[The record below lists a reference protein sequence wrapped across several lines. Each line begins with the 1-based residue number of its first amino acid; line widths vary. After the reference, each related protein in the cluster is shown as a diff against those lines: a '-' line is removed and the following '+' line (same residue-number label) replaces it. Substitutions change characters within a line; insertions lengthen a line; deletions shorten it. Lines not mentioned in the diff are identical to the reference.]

1 MKKIALATLL
11 AATTLVATAQVSVSG
26 KISTFVDNTKVG
38 AVSATSLATD
48 PTSNITFSATENIGG
63 GLKARVVLDTSLA
76 ANDPTGS
83 AGTKLG
89 DRQSTIGLA
98 NRLGSVD
105 LGRNL
110 HSHFLAI
117 TNNDAFGTLYG
128 SIAGDV
134 HNLRGLRLSNGTFF
148 ALTPIKGVTATYDRT
163 QTGAGTEATSYS
175 ASAKVLGVNAVVAQY
190 TQGVEKS
197 TVYGASTKL
206 GAAQLFY
213 THSDD
218 QSTVKSKGDLVGIV
232 YPLTSNV
239 VTKASYGRQSK
250 DPLLVVGPCGCGPQ
264 EKTTAYSLGA
274 DYNFSKRTAVGIA
287 YRNVDVAGTANDVK
301 QVGVGV
307 THRF

>member
-48 PTSNITFSATENIGG
+48 PTSNITFSATENISG

-76 ANDPTGS
+76 ANDPTGG
-83 AGTKLG
+83 ADTKLG
-89 DRQSTIGLA
+89 NRQSTIGLA
-98 NRLGSVD
+98 NSLGSVD

-128 SIAGDV
+128 SVAGDV
-134 HNLRGLRLSNGTFF
+134 HNLRGLRISNGTFF

-163 QTGAGTEATSYS
+163 QNGVGTEATSYS
-175 ASAKVLGVNAVVAQY
+175 ASAKVLGVNAVVAQH
-190 TQGVEKS
+190 TQGAEKS
-197 TVYGASTKL
+197 TVYGASAKL
-206 GAAQLFY
+206 GGTQVFY
-213 THSDD
+213 THSNDEGA
-218 QSTVKSKGDLVGIV
+218 VASKGDLIGA
-232 YPLTSNV
+232 SQAFGR
-239 VTKASYGRQSK
+239 VTAKASYG
-250 DPLLVVGPCGCGPQ
+250 
-264 EKTTAYSLGA
+264 KTNTNVKAYALGA
-274 DYNFSKRTAVGIA
+274 DYNFSKRTLVGVN
-287 YRNVDVAGTANDVK
+287 YRNVDATGTARDVQ

>member
-48 PTSNITFSATENIGG
+48 PTSNITFSATENIGS

-76 ANDPTGS
+76 ANDPTGG
-83 AGTKLG
+83 ADTKLG
-89 DRQSTIGLA
+89 NRQSTIGLA
-98 NRLGSVD
+98 NSLGSVD

-128 SIAGDV
+128 SVAGDV
-134 HNLRGLRLSNGTFF
+134 HNLRGLRISNGTFF

-175 ASAKVLGVNAVVAQY
+175 ASAKLLGVNAVVAQY
-190 TQGVEKS
+190 TQGAEKS
-197 TVYGASTKL
+197 TVYGASAKL
-206 GAAQLFY
+206 GGTQVFY
-213 THSDD
+213 TRSNNEGAVA
-218 QSTVKSKGDLVGIV
+218 TTGDLIGASQTFG
-232 YPLTSNV
+232 P
-239 VTKASYGRQSK
+239 VTAKASYG
-250 DPLLVVGPCGCGPQ
+250 
-264 EKTTAYSLGA
+264 KTNTNVKAYALGA
-274 DYNFSKRTAVGIA
+274 DYNFSKRTLVGVA
-287 YRNVDVAGTANDVK
+287 YRTVDVTGTANDVK

>member
-26 KISTFVDNTKVG
+26 KISQFVDNTKVG
-38 AVSATSLATD
+38 IVSATSLATD
-48 PTSNITFSATENIGG
+48 PTSNITFSATENIGS

-76 ANDPTGS
+76 ANDPTGG
-83 AGTKLG
+83 ADTKLG
-89 DRQSTIGLA
+89 NRQSTIGLA
-98 NRLGSVD
+98 TSLGSVD

-134 HNLRGLRLSNGTFF
+134 HNLRGLRISNGTFF
-148 ALTPIKGVTATYDRT
+148 ALSPIKGVTTTYDRT
-163 QTGAGTEATSYS
+163 QNGVGTEATSYS

-190 TQGVEKS
+190 THGAEKS
-197 TVYGASTKL
+197 TVYGASAKL
-206 GAAQLFY
+206 GGTQVFY

-218 QSTVKSKGDLVGIV
+218 TGVVASKGDLIGA
-232 YPLTSNV
+232 SQAFGR
-239 VTKASYGRQSK
+239 VTAKASYG
-250 DPLLVVGPCGCGPQ
+250 
-264 EKTTAYSLGA
+264 KTNTNVKAYALGA
-274 DYNFSKRTAVGIA
+274 DYNFSKRTLVGVN
-287 YRNVDVAGTANDVK
+287 YRNVDVTGTARDVQ

>member
-76 ANDPTGS
+76 ANDPTGG
-83 AGTKLG
+83 ADTKLG
-89 DRQSTIGLA
+89 NRQSTIGLA
-98 NRLGSVD
+98 NSLGSVD

-128 SIAGDV
+128 SVAGDV

-175 ASAKVLGVNAVVAQY
+175 ASAKLLGVNAVVAQY
-190 TQGVEKS
+190 TQGAE
-197 TVYGASTKL
+197 
-206 GAAQLFY
+206 
-213 THSDD
+213 
-218 QSTVKSKGDLVGIV
+218 
-232 YPLTSNV
+232 
-239 VTKASYGRQSK
+239 
-250 DPLLVVGPCGCGPQ
+250 
-264 EKTTAYSLGA
+264 
-274 DYNFSKRTAVGIA
+274 
-287 YRNVDVAGTANDVK
+287 
-301 QVGVGV
+301 
-307 THRF
+307 

>member
-26 KISTFVDNTKVG
+26 KISEFVDNTKVG

-48 PTSNITFSATENIGG
+48 PTSNITISATEKIGG
-63 GLKARVVLDTSLA
+63 GLTARVVLDTSLA
-76 ANDPTGS
+76 ANDPTGGS
-83 AGTKLG
+83 ATKLG

-98 NRLGSVD
+98 NSLGSVD

-128 SIAGDV
+128 SVAGDV

-148 ALTPIKGVTATYDRT
+148 ALSPIKGVTATYDRT

-190 TQGVEKS
+190 TQGTEKS
-197 TVYGASTKL
+197 TVYGASAKL
-206 GAAQLFY
+206 GGTQVFY

-218 QSTVKSKGDLVGIV
+218 KGAGAHTGDLIGASQAFGQ
-232 YPLTSNV
+232 LTA
-239 VTKASYGRQSK
+239 KASYG
-250 DPLLVVGPCGCGPQ
+250 
-264 EKTTAYSLGA
+264 KTNTNVKAYALGA
-274 DYNFSKRTAVGIA
+274 DYNFSKRTAVGVA
-287 YRNVDVAGTANDVK
+287 YRSVDVAGTAHDVK

>member
-26 KISTFVDNTKVG
+26 KISQFVDNTKVG

-48 PTSNITFSATENIGG
+48 PTSNITFSATENIGS

-76 ANDPTGS
+76 ANDPTGG
-83 AGTKLG
+83 ADTKLG
-89 DRQSTIGLA
+89 NRQSTIGLA
-98 NRLGSVD
+98 NSLGSVD

-134 HNLRGLRLSNGTFF
+134 HNLRGLRISNGTFF
-148 ALTPIKGVTATYDRT
+148 ALSPIKGVTATYDRT
-163 QTGAGTEATSYS
+163 QTGVGTEATSYS
-175 ASAKVLGVNAVVAQY
+175 ASAKLLGVNAVVAQY

-197 TVYGASTKL
+197 TVYGASAKL
-206 GAAQLFY
+206 GSTQVFY
-213 THSDD
+213 TRSNDEGA
-218 QSTVKSKGDLVGIV
+218 VASKGDLIGA
-232 YPLTSNV
+232 SQAFGR
-239 VTKASYGRQSK
+239 VTAKASYG
-250 DPLLVVGPCGCGPQ
+250 
-264 EKTTAYSLGA
+264 KTNTNVKAYALGA
-274 DYNFSKRTAVGIA
+274 DYNFSKRTLVGVN
-287 YRNVDVAGTANDVK
+287 YRNVDVVGTTHDVK

>member
-26 KISTFVDNTKVG
+26 KTSTFVDNTKVG

-48 PTSNITFSATENIGG
+48 PTSNITISATENIGG

-76 ANDPTGS
+76 ANDPTGG
-83 AGTKLG
+83 ADTKLG
-89 DRQSTIGLA
+89 NRQSTIGLA
-98 NRLGSVD
+98 NSLGSVD

-128 SIAGDV
+128 SVAGDV

-163 QTGAGTEATSYS
+163 QTGTGTEATSYS
-175 ASAKVLGVNAVVAQY
+175 ASAKLLGVNAVVAQY
-190 TQGVEKS
+190 TQGAEKS
-197 TVYGASTKL
+197 TVYGASAKL
-206 GAAQLFY
+206 GGTQVFY

-218 QSTVKSKGDLVGIV
+218 KGVVARTGDLFGA
-232 YPLTSNV
+232 SQQFGR
-239 VTKASYGRQSK
+239 VTAKASYG
-250 DPLLVVGPCGCGPQ
+250 
-264 EKTTAYSLGA
+264 KTNTDVKAYAMGA
-274 DYNFSKRTAVGIA
+274 DYHFSKRTLMGVN
-287 YRNVDVAGTANDVK
+287 YRNVDATGSANDVK

>member
-26 KISTFVDNTKVG
+26 KISTFVDNTKIG

-76 ANDPTGS
+76 ANDPTGG
-83 AGTKLG
+83 ADTKLG
-89 DRQSTIGLA
+89 NRQSTIGLA
-98 NRLGSVD
+98 NSLGSVD

-128 SIAGDV
+128 SVAGDV
-134 HNLRGLRLSNGTFF
+134 HNLRGLRLSNGTFIS
-148 ALTPIKGVTATYDRT
+148 LKPIMGVTATYDRT
-163 QTGAGTEATSYS
+163 HNGVGTEASSYS
-175 ASAKVLGVNAVVAQY
+175 AGATMFGVNATVAQF
-190 TQGVEKS
+190 TQGSEKS
-197 TVYGASTKL
+197 TVIGASAKL
-206 GAAQLFY
+206 GTAKVFY

-218 QSTVKSKGDLVGIV
+218 KGVVTSTGDLVGISQ
-232 YPLTSNV
+232 PFGA
-239 VTKASYGRQSK
+239 VTAKASYG
-250 DPLLVVGPCGCGPQ
+250 
-264 EKTTAYSLGA
+264 KTNTDVKAYALGA
-274 DYNFSKRTAVGIA
+274 DYNLSKRTIVGA
-287 YRNVDVAGTANDVK
+287 TYRNVDAVGTASDIK

>member
-26 KISTFVDNTKVG
+26 KISEFVDNTKVG

-48 PTSNITFSATENIGG
+48 PTSNITISATEKIGG
-63 GLKARVVLDTSLA
+63 GLTARVVLDTSLA
-76 ANDPTGS
+76 ANDPTGGS
-83 AGTKLG
+83 ATKLG

-98 NRLGSVD
+98 NSLGSVD

-128 SIAGDV
+128 SVAGDV
-134 HNLRGLRLSNGTFF
+134 HNLRGLRISNGTFI

-163 QTGAGTEATSYS
+163 QTGIGTEATSYS
-175 ASAKVLGVNAVVAQY
+175 ASATLLGVNAVVAQY
-190 TQGVEKS
+190 SQGAEKS
-197 TVYGASTKL
+197 TVYGGSTKL
-206 GAAQLFY
+206 GGTTVSY

-218 QSTVKSKGDLVGIV
+218 KGARNSKGDLVGV
-232 YPLTSNV
+232 VHPLSANLV
-239 VTKASYGRQSK
+239 AKASYGRQSK
-250 DPLLVVGPCGCGPQ
+250 DPLFVVGPCGCGPQ

-274 DYNFSKRTAVGIA
+274 DYNFSKRTSAGIA
-287 YRNVDVAGTANDVK
+287 YRNVDVVGTAHDIK

>member
-26 KISTFVDNTKVG
+26 KVSTFVDNTKVG

-76 ANDPTGS
+76 ANDPTGG
-83 AGTKLG
+83 ADTKLG
-89 DRQSTIGLA
+89 NRQSTIGLA
-98 NRLGSVD
+98 NSLGSVD

-128 SIAGDV
+128 SVAGDV

-175 ASAKVLGVNAVVAQY
+175 ASAKLLGVNAVVAQY
-190 TQGVEKS
+190 TQGAEKS
-197 TVYGASTKL
+197 TVYGASAKL
-206 GAAQLFY
+206 GGTQVFY
-213 THSDD
+213 THSNNEGIVA
-218 QSTVKSKGDLVGIV
+218 TKGDLIGA
-232 YPLTSNV
+232 SQAFGR
-239 VTKASYGRQSK
+239 VTAKASYG
-250 DPLLVVGPCGCGPQ
+250 
-264 EKTTAYSLGA
+264 KTNTDVKAYALGA
-274 DYNFSKRTAVGIA
+274 DYNFSKRTLVGVN
-287 YRNVDVAGTANDVK
+287 YRNVDVAGTAQDVK

>member
-48 PTSNITFSATENIGG
+48 PTSTITFSATENIGS

-76 ANDPTGS
+76 ANDPTGG
-83 AGTKLG
+83 ADTKLG
-89 DRQSTIGLA
+89 NRQSTIGLA
-98 NRLGSVD
+98 NSLGSVD

-128 SIAGDV
+128 SVAGDV
-134 HNLRGLRLSNGTFF
+134 HNLRGLRISNGTFF

-175 ASAKVLGVNAVVAQY
+175 ASAKLLGVNAVVAQY
-190 TQGVEKS
+190 TQGAEKS
-197 TVYGASTKL
+197 TVYGASAKL
-206 GAAQLFY
+206 GGTQVFY
-213 THSDD
+213 TRSNNEGAVA
-218 QSTVKSKGDLVGIV
+218 TTGDLIGASQTFG
-232 YPLTSNV
+232 P
-239 VTKASYGRQSK
+239 VTAKASYG
-250 DPLLVVGPCGCGPQ
+250 
-264 EKTTAYSLGA
+264 KTNTNVKAYALGA
-274 DYNFSKRTAVGIA
+274 DYNFSKRTLVGVA
-287 YRNVDVAGTANDVK
+287 YRTVDVTGTANDVK

>member
-26 KISTFVDNTKVG
+26 KISTFVDNTEVG

-48 PTSNITFSATENIGG
+48 PTSNITISATENIGT

-76 ANDPTGS
+76 ANDPTGGS
-83 AGTKLG
+83 ATKLG
-89 DRQSTIGLA
+89 DRQSTVGLA
-98 NRLGSVD
+98 NRVGSVD

-110 HSHFLAI
+110 HSHFLAV

-134 HNLRGLRLSNGTFF
+134 HNLRGLRMSNGTFF

-163 QTGAGTEATSYS
+163 NNGVGTEATSYS
-175 ASAKVLGVNAVVAQY
+175 ASATVMGVNAVVAQY
-190 TQGVEKS
+190 SQGTAKS
-197 TVYGASTKL
+197 TVYGGSAKL
-206 GAAQLFY
+206 GGTQVFY

-218 QSTVKSKGDLVGIV
+218 KGVGAHKGDLFGA
-232 YPLTSNV
+232 SQQFGR
-239 VTKASYGRQSK
+239 VTAKASYG
-250 DPLLVVGPCGCGPQ
+250 
-264 EKTTAYSLGA
+264 KTNTNVKAYAMGA
-274 DYNFSKRTAVGIA
+274 DYNFSKRTAFGVN
-287 YRNVDVAGTANDVK
+287 YRNGDATGTANDVK